1 VPEPGRTA
9 APIDTLNLVHGVLG
23 WGVHVPYRRLDLTTI
38 AAVAGKGGG
47 RGTRAVAS
55 FDEDSTTMAV
65 EAGRAALRGRS
76 SISPSLRF
84 TTTTPAYLDKT
95 NATAIHA
102 ALQLDRARPAYD
114 MLGASR
120 SWMGAFRAAVND
132 PDPVLVIAADMRLAA
147 PGSAD
152 EAAGADAAAAILLG
166 TESDGPVL
174 ADVLAVATLTEEFLE
189 RWRLPE
195 AAFSRTWE
203 ERFGDARY
211 VPLGTEILKS
221 VLAEAEIDAADVDR
235 LIVTGLHERAVS
247 AVVKQSGIA
256 AERVAPRLA
265 GSVGNPGAAQP
276 ALLLAATLEQADP
289 DQVLVL
295 VTLADGADAVVLRT
309 RSALADYRAHRPVA
323 EQAASGG
330 PVTYGRYLAWR
341 GLLPVDPPRR
351 PAPQRPSAP
360 AAQRSAAWKYGF
372 VGSQDE
378 AGNLHLPPAPS
389 DDLPRSMAD
398 IEGQVVTFTVDRLA
412 YSPSP
417 PVVFAVVNFDGGGR
431 TAVELTDVDANEVRT
446 GMRVEM
452 TFRRLF
458 TADAIHN
465 YFWKARPV
473 RTGMD

>member
-1 VPEPGRTA
+1 M
-9 APIDTLNLVHGVLG
+9 HGVLG
-23 WGVHVPYRRLDLTTI
+23 WGVHLPYRRLDLTTV

-47 RGTRAVAS
+47 RGERTVAS
-55 FDEDSTTMAV
+55 FDEDTTTMAV
-65 EAGRAALRGRS
+65 AAGRAALRGRS

-102 ALQLDRARPAYD
+102 ALQLDRTKPAYD
-114 MLGASR
+114 MVGAAR
-120 SWMGAFRAAVND
+120 SSMGAFRAAAND
-132 PDPVLVIAADMRLAA
+132 PDPVLVIASDLRVAA

-152 EAAGADAAAAILLG
+152 EAAGGDAAAAILLG
-166 TESDGPVL
+166 AESEGPVL

-221 VLAEAEIDAADVDR
+221 VLAEAAIDAADVDR
-235 LIVTGLHERAVS
+235 LIVTGLHERAVG

-256 AERVAPRLA
+256 ADRVASRLA

-276 ALLLAATLEQADP
+276 ALLLAATLEQAAP
-289 DQVLVL
+289 DQLIVL

-309 RSALADYRAHRPVA
+309 RPELADYRAHRPVA
-323 EQAASGG
+323 DQVAHGG
-330 PVTYGRYLAWR
+330 PVAYGQYLAWR

-360 AAQRSAAWKYGF
+360 AAQRSADWKYGF
-372 VGSQDE
+372 VGSQDDE
-378 AGNLHLPPAPS
+378 GDLHLPPAAS
-389 DDLPRSMAD
+389 DELSRSMAD
-398 IEGQVVTFTVDRLA
+398 IEGTVVTFTVDRLA

-431 TAVELTDVDANEVRT
+431 IAAELTDVDADEVHT

-473 RTGMD
+473 RTGTD

>member
-166 TESDGPVL
+166 TE
-174 ADVLAVATLTEEFLE
+174 
-189 RWRLPE
+189 
-195 AAFSRTWE
+195 
-203 ERFGDARY
+203 
-211 VPLGTEILKS
+211 
-221 VLAEAEIDAADVDR
+221 
-235 LIVTGLHERAVS
+235 
-247 AVVKQSGIA
+247 
-256 AERVAPRLA
+256 
-265 GSVGNPGAAQP
+265 
-276 ALLLAATLEQADP
+276 
-289 DQVLVL
+289 
-295 VTLADGADAVVLRT
+295 
-309 RSALADYRAHRPVA
+309 
-323 EQAASGG
+323 
-330 PVTYGRYLAWR
+330 
-341 GLLPVDPPRR
+341 
-351 PAPQRPSAP
+351 
-360 AAQRSAAWKYGF
+360 
-372 VGSQDE
+372 
-378 AGNLHLPPAPS
+378 
-389 DDLPRSMAD
+389 
-398 IEGQVVTFTVDRLA
+398 
-412 YSPSP
+412 
-417 PVVFAVVNFDGGGR
+417 
-431 TAVELTDVDANEVRT
+431 
-446 GMRVEM
+446 
-452 TFRRLF
+452 
-458 TADAIHN
+458 
-465 YFWKARPV
+465 
-473 RTGMD
+473 